1 MSSNSVWRPTNP
13 RCGARYSH
21 PKAKESFHGQSTSKK
36 HATVVEYGLQAILNR
51 TPEAVIEDGGP
62 AGLLSVLCGNSD
74 DVDVLGRPD
83 GRFRATIHEDTSGKK
98 DQLRSELADL
108 ASTRLI
114 SRMVTRTVPPK
125 VLNILREE
133 VGYHRPADKD
143 GDICGSPYLTWH
155 HFDPPWRVKKHHRP
169 EGMIALCRE
178 HADKADNRSYTDD
191 QLRTLKKEGKG
202 RGKSVSGRFDWMRQE
217 MIAVVGGNAFLD
229 APEDIIV
236 QKGGVNRSCGF
247 APTKTV
253 RKWLTSA
260 FHHCLVNH

>member
-1 MSSNSVWRPTNP
+1 M
-13 RCGARYSH
+13 
-21 PKAKESFHGQSTSKK
+21 
-36 HATVVEYGLQAILNR
+36 
-51 TPEAVIEDGGP
+51 
-62 AGLLSVLCGNSD
+62 
-74 DVDVLGRPD
+74 
-83 GRFRATIHEDTSGKK
+83 
-98 DQLRSELADL
+98 
-108 ASTRLI
+108 
-114 SRMVTRTVPPK
+114 

-133 VGYHRPADKD
+133 VGYHCPADKD

-155 HFDPPWRVKKHHRP
+155 HFDPPWRVEKHHRP

-236 QKGGVNRSCGF
+236 QKGG
-247 APTKTV
+247 
-253 RKWLTSA
+253 
-260 FHHCLVNH
+260 